1 MRWAASA
8 RYVPE
13 RQPAGR
19 RSPESRGRGAISHE
33 QLLAGVRL
41 WWSWLKAGLYDGA
54 GREVAVQRLPLHAL
68 SPQPCWVERDMTE
81 LWQQCGSVIS
91 KLLAHT
97 GERLTNP
104 RSGYF
109 RSGKGLFL
117 LDKSDRPLGK
127 AILSSDRR
135 AMEIVQRW
143 QKKRFRK
150 NSTR

>member
-1 MRWAASA
+1 M
-8 RYVPE
+8 
-13 RQPAGR
+13 
-19 RSPESRGRGAISHE
+19 
-33 QLLAGVRL
+33 
-41 WWSWLKAGLYDGA
+41 
-54 GREVAVQRLPLHAL
+54 QRLPLHAL
-68 SPQPCWVERDMTE
+68 SPQPGWVERDMTE

-97 GERLTNP
+97 GV
-104 RSGYF
+104 SGSQI
-109 RSGKGLFL
+109 RGLGISAQGKGLFL

-143 QKKRFRK
+143 QKFTFNRSRPSAGKKKRFRK